1 MPQTLIDLD
10 IREGDTLTVD
20 GKNYPVKAV
29 QTFTTGG
36 FHGSTFRR
44 MAVKQ
49 ASVTRQVADGAGGY
63 TPTILYEGIAC
74 TPLDPQT
81 FENTRREA
89 LRTPE
94 QLLQTYIASTNGF
107 YKLLLEDLK
116 K

>member
-10 IREGDTLTVD
+10 IREGDVLTVD

-36 FHGSTFRR
+36 FRGSTFARLADRR
-44 MAVKQ
+44 ADI
-49 ASVTRQVADGAGGY
+49 TRQVADGAGGY
-63 TPTILYEGIAC
+63 TPTVLYEGLAC

-94 QLLQTYIASTNGF
+94 QLLQTYIASRNGF